1 MAHPAYAVP
10 KLLIMNQHLSLLTN
24 RATRPAILA
33 AICILGLPVIA
44 QANDKDAWRSVSGFL
59 SGLGNQIAGQGRRVL
74 NPDSNSRYDQPRNR
88 YDDRQYARNDSME
101 ASIQLALARNGYYRG
116 PIDGNIGPMSRRAIA
131 NYQADRGLRVTGYP
145 DGNLLNALG
154 L

>member
-1 MAHPAYAVP
+1 MDAMPR
-10 KLLIMNQHLSLLTN
+10 LLIMKHKLSVLSNRTN
-24 RATRPAILA
+24 RSAMLA
-33 AICILGLPVIA
+33 AICILGLPVFA
-44 QANDKDAWRSVSGFL
+44 QADDRDAWRSVSGFL
-59 SGLGNQIAGQGRRVL
+59 SGLGNQIAGQGRRVV
-74 NPDSNSRYDQPRNR
+74 NPDSNRRYEQQRNR

-101 ASIQLALARNGYYRG
+101 ASVQLALARNGYYRG

-131 NYQADRGLRVTGYP
+131 NYQADHGLRVTGYP